1 MIKKGL
7 KVEEASLGWPETG
20 LSSGPWQASGGQ
32 RHILAMSLWRT
43 WMSSFMNWTIL
54 ADVLLNLWNN
64 LELYEMLT
72 FKCHFVH
79 VVVTTNHLWVA
90 QKHFSS
96 WYSGADGGVS
106 SRLCTSTGPEGPGD
120 DVEGNLH
127 QILTSFRNLL
137 NIRKI
142 PMQLLW
148 LLFQNNNNSN
158 KKNNNYLKIKI

>member
-7 KVEEASLGWPETG
+7 KVEEASSGWPETG
-20 LSSGPWQASGGQ
+20 LSSGPRQASGGQ
-32 RHILAMSLWRT
+32 RHILTMSLWRT
-43 WMSSFMNWTIL
+43 WMSSFMKWTIL

-64 LELYEMLT
+64 LELYEMFT

-96 WYSGADGGVS
+96 WYSELMVEFLLVCAPQ
-106 SRLCTSTGPEGPGD
+106 GPEGPGD
-120 DVEGNLH
+120 DLGGNLH
-127 QILTSFRNLL
+127 QICTSLRNLL

-142 PMQLLW
+142 PIQLL
-148 LLFQNNNNSN
+148 LLLLILNNNNNN
-158 KKNNNYLKIKI
+158 KKNNNN